1 MEIVTEIVIT
11 GLGVGTPM
19 QNWAMLPG
27 AGRMLVKYP
36 SGFWDF
42 LPNNTRAWLDIS
54 MHESD
59 TA

>member
-11 GLGVGTPM
+11 ALSAGTPM

-36 SGFWDF
+36 SGFGDF
-42 LPNNTRAWLDIS
+42 LCNNTRA
-54 MHESD
+54 
-59 TA
+59 